1 MIACRGE
8 EIEKSRTGKGRDGRD
23 GSESFAV
30 KVGRWG
36 KIVGE
41 NRLLTERISTERKT
55 ELS

>member
-1 MIACRGE
+1 MIACKGE

-36 KIVGE
+36 KKLWG
-41 NRLLTERISTERKT
+41 KT
-55 ELS
+55 KQTII